1 VDANCEASC
10 QSSAEFTATCSPPT
24 VTLQCEASA
33 SASITAIVATVQ
45 KNFPA
50 LILAAQTQG
59 KLALDAATATAQ
71 AGVNVAGNLTSLGGK
86 ALACATAAAQAT
98 ASASVSVNVSVMASA
113 SASASA
119 GS

>member
-1 VDANCEASC
+1 VN
-10 QSSAEFTATCSPPT
+10 
-24 VTLQCEASA
+24 
-33 SASITAIVATVQ
+33 TVQ

-59 KLALDAATATAQ
+59 KLALDAAQATVTAGANVVANVGNISGKAIACAQ
-71 AGVNVAGNLTSLGGK
+71 AA
-86 ALACATAAAQAT
+86 AT
-98 ASASVSVNVSVMASA
+98 ASVQASASVNVSVMASA